1 MSAEQHVYE
10 PPAGLVKNAW
20 VSGMP
25 AYQALCDEAAR
36 DHQAFWARLA
46 REMVSWRTPF
56 KRVLNDDNP
65 PFFKWFEDGT
75 LNAS

>member
-10 PPAGLVKNAW
+10 PPASLVKNAW

-36 DHQAFWARLA
+36 DHQAFFTSDAGG
-46 REMVSWRTPF
+46 S
-56 KRVLNDDNP
+56 
-65 PFFKWFEDGT
+65 
-75 LNAS
+75 